1 MALAE
6 PEAAGASTPA
16 SAALARLAA
25 VPPSHV
31 VVLYD
36 GVCGLCS
43 RIVSF
48 LLPRDCERRIH
59 FAALQGPAAAE
70 ILRRHGE
77 PPVDGD
83 PQSIILVQA
92 PGTAEE
98 RLFHRS
104 AAALH
109 LARMLPGPWP
119 ALALFLAV
127 PRFVRDFVYDRVA
140 NNRYRIF
147 GRLDA
152 CTLPSPENRARF
164 LD

>member
-6 PEAAGASTPA
+6 AQGGGTATADAELQK
-16 SAALARLAA
+16 LARLPAGD
-25 VPPSHV
+25 V
-31 VVLYD
+31 VLLYD

-48 LLPRDCERRIH
+48 LLPRDRRRRIH
-59 FAALQGPAAAE
+59 FAALQGTLAAAV
-70 ILRRHGE
+70 LGRHGL
-77 PPVDGD
+77 PPVEGD
-83 PQSIILVQA
+83 PQSIILVEA
-92 PGTAEE
+92 PGTPGE

-104 AAALH
+104 AAALRI
-109 LARMLPGPWP
+109 ARLLPGAWP
-119 ALALFLAV
+119 ALSALWVV
-127 PRFVRDFVYDRVA
+127 PRALRDWVYDRVA

-152 CTLPSPENRARF
+152 CTLPSSENRARF

>member
-1 MALAE
+1 MASVE
-6 PEAAGASTPA
+6 PHAAGAAMPPPG
-16 SAALARLAA
+16 LAKLAA
-25 VPPSHV
+25 VPATHV
-31 VVLYD
+31 IVLYD

-43 RIVSF
+43 RIVAF
-48 LLPRDCERRIH
+48 LLPRDRARRIH
-59 FAALQGPAAAE
+59 FAALQGPVAAE

-77 PPVDGD
+77 PPLEGD

-92 PGTAEE
+92 PGTAHE

-104 AAALH
+104 GAALR
-109 LARMLPGPWP
+109 LVRALPGAWP
-119 ALALFLAV
+119 ALGLLLAV
-127 PRFVRDFVYDRVA
+127 PRLVRDWVYDRVA

-152 CTLPSPENRARF
+152 CTLPSPENRTRF

>member
-6 PEAAGASTPA
+6 PQAGVAPAPTP
-16 SAALARLAA
+16 LAKLGA
-25 VPPSHV
+25 VPPGHV
-31 VVLYD
+31 IVLYD

-48 LLPRDCERRIH
+48 LLPRDRRRRIH
-59 FAALQGPAAAE
+59 FAALQGAVAAE
-70 ILRRHGE
+70 LLRRHGE

-83 PQSIILVQA
+83 PQSIILVTS
-92 PGTAEE
+92 PGTPGE

-104 AAALH
+104 GAALR
-109 LARMLPGPWP
+109 LAGVLPGAWP
-119 ALALFLAV
+119 ALGALLAV
-127 PRFVRDFVYDRVA
+127 PALLRDWVYDRVA

-147 GRLDA
+147 GRLEA